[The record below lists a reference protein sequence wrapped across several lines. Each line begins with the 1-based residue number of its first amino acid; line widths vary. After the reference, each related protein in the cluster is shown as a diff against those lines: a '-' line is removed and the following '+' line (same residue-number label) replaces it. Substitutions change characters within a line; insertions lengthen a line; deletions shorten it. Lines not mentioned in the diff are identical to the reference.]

1 MGKTDRERRHEAN
14 LERINRVQL
23 VCGTGDRMRVDHE
36 GTLLERARMMVEE
49 MSSHEATELGL
60 AAFDR
65 LLRRAEQRDLPHR
78 RDILGFL
85 GTVWNSK
92 ALPLVTLRGLEQS
105 VGDDMMA
112 VLDAFRYGRL
122 NLPEHVE
129 GGPRRVARV
138 LKEWTGASA

>member
-36 GTLLERARMMVEE
+36 GTVLERARMMVEE

-65 LLRRAEQRDLPHR
+65 LLRRAEQRDLRNR

-85 GTVWNSK
+85 GAVWNNK

-122 NLPEHVE
+122 NLTEHVD